1 MFNLENYAKL
11 SLGMVQVHS
20 ELGSTGNEF
29 IDTAVLSSQQLQF
42 QDVTNGN
49 TYQVIKTPTIKDSV
63 YNVSNIVDRIE
74 VVSALPQSRD
84 PRTLYFVLN

>member
-1 MFNLENYAKL
+1 
-11 SLGMVQVHS
+11 MVQVHS